1 MVYKKVD
8 PFKFKLA
15 FKYIG
20 SETRIIHNKF
30 VDVLWFKYLL
40 LRAFD
45 CQSAVFDGLITMKV

>member
-1 MVYKKVD
+1 MRIKTD
-8 PFKFKLA
+8 SKFKLS

-20 SETRIIHNKF
+20 SETRIIHNNKF

-45 CQSAVFDGLITMKV
+45 CQSAVINI